1 MPLSIILYFCSLKK
15 IVFTKN
21 NKTMKKLIP
30 ILLVAVLALTGC
42 QNKNPYAGV
51 YSGTFTFVTD
61 NVTKDGKMQFLTNPL
76 SDGLFLYSV
85 IPLSAASPTH
95 YVSNNQML
103 DYLTVLLESIGNTNH
118 IYNTATEQIKNVAI
132 DVEFNGSNVYAE
144 ISYEIEILGPLNTRI
159 TIVKFSGV
167 K

>member
-1 MPLSIILYFCSLKK
+1 
-15 IVFTKN
+15 
-21 NKTMKKLIP
+21 MKKFIP

-42 QNKNPYAGV
+42 SNRNPYAGT

-61 NVTKDGKMQFLTNPL
+61 NVTKSGKMQFLTNPL
-76 SDGLFLYSV
+76 TDGLLLYST
-85 IPLSAASPTH
+85 IPLNAASSTH
-95 YVSNNQML
+95 YVSNSNML
-103 DYLTVLLESIGNTNH
+103 DYVTVLLESIGNTNH

-144 ISYEIEILGPLNTRI
+144 VTYEIAILGTLNTRI

>member
-1 MPLSIILYFCSLKK
+1 
-15 IVFTKN
+15 
-21 NKTMKKLIP
+21 MKKLIP

-61 NVTKDGKMQFLTNPL
+61 NVTKDGKMQFLNNPL
-76 SDGLFLYSV
+76 TEGLFLYSV
-85 IPLSAASPTH
+85 IPLSQITPTH
-95 YVSNNQML
+95 YASNSQLL
-103 DYLTVLLESIGNTNH
+103 DYLTVLLESIGNTNN
-118 IYNTATEQIKNVAI
+118 IYNATTEQIKNVAI

-144 ISYEIEILGPLNTRI
+144 ISYEIEILGTLNTRI

>member
-1 MPLSIILYFCSLKK
+1 
-15 IVFTKN
+15 
-21 NKTMKKLIP
+21 MKKFIP

-42 QNKNPYAGV
+42 SNRNPYAGT

-61 NVTKDGKMQFLTNPL
+61 NVTKSGKMQFLTNPL
-76 SDGLFLYSV
+76 TDGLFLYSV
-85 IPLSAASPTH
+85 IPLNAASSTH
-95 YVSNNQML
+95 YVSNSDML
-103 DYLTVLLESIGNTNH
+103 DYVTVLLESIGNTNH

-144 ISYEIEILGPLNTRI
+144 VTYEIAILGTLNTRI

>member
-1 MPLSIILYFCSLKK
+1 
-15 IVFTKN
+15 
-21 NKTMKKLIP
+21 MKKFIP

-42 QNKNPYAGV
+42 SNRNPYAGT

-61 NVTKDGKMQFLTNPL
+61 NVTKSGKMQFLTNPL
-76 SDGLFLYSV
+76 TDGLFLYSV
-85 IPLSAASPTH
+85 IPLNAATSTH
-95 YVSNNQML
+95 YVSNSDML
-103 DYLTVLLESIGNTNH
+103 DYVTVLLESIGNTNH

-144 ISYEIEILGPLNTRI
+144 VTYEIAILGTLNTRI

>member
-1 MPLSIILYFCSLKK
+1 
-15 IVFTKN
+15 
-21 NKTMKKLIP
+21 MKKFIP

-42 QNKNPYAGV
+42 SNRNPYAGT

-61 NVTKDGKMQFLTNPL
+61 NVTKSGKMQFLTNPL
-76 SDGLFLYSV
+76 TDGLFLYSV
-85 IPLSAASPTH
+85 IPLNAASSTH
-95 YVSNNQML
+95 YVSNSDML
-103 DYLTVLLESIGNTNH
+103 DYVTVLLESIGNTNH

-144 ISYEIEILGPLNTRI
+144 VTYEIAILGTLNTRI
-159 TIVKFSGV
+159 TIVKFEGV

>member
-1 MPLSIILYFCSLKK
+1 
-15 IVFTKN
+15 
-21 NKTMKKLIP
+21 MKKFIP

-76 SDGLFLYSV
+76 TDGLFLYSV
-85 IPLSAASPTH
+85 VPLSQASSTH
-95 YVSNNQML
+95 YVSNSQIL
-103 DYLTVLLESIGNTNH
+103 DYVTILLESIGYTNH
-118 IYNTATEQIKNVAI
+118 IYDTATEQIKNVAI
-132 DVEFNGSNVYAE
+132 DVNFNGNTVYAE
-144 ISYEIEILGPLNTRI
+144 LSYEIEILGTLNTRI
-159 TIVKFSGV
+159 TIVKFQGV